1 MASYTLT
8 NKNYLNKKVNFI
20 KAIRATFGIGLKEA
34 KEIADG
40 FSEDSYSSTYDVE
53 KHMVVHDLPTIC
65 DYHEYRSIKG
75 NDSVATGDTPIST
88 DIKQLAK
95 KAIDEDEYDIARQL
109 INILKN

>member
-8 NKNYLNKKVNFI
+8 NKNYLNTKVNFI

-34 KEIADG
+34 KEIADQ
-40 FSEDSYSSTYDVE
+40 FSEGYPHNDTE
-53 KHMVVHDLPTIC
+53 THMVVRDLPAIC

-75 NDSVATGDTPIST
+75 SDSVVAGDTPIST

-95 KAIDEDEYDIARQL
+95 KAIDQGEYFKATQL
-109 INILKN
+109 INILTP